1 MQGQGASWEMQILHK
16 TASQEGCRVEGGK
29 GRGYGSRGYSYK
41 EDIVCSQ
48 ELDIIESKND
58 WCCMYHILS
67 LQEDFANEKSMLQH
81 YIEGR

>member
-1 MQGQGASWEMQILHK
+1 MGS
-16 TASQEGCRVEGGK
+16 GK
-29 GRGYGSRGYSYK
+29 GRGYGSGGYSHK

-48 ELDIIESKND
+48 ELDIIKSKND

-81 YIEGR
+81 YIEGRGHICMFFLKFHSKLNPIKMV